1 MDVYGT
7 KQIRNVVLLGH
18 GGAGKSTVAEAL
30 AYLTGVTK
38 RMGKISDG
46 NTISDYDK
54 EEIKRQFSI
63 STTMVPIEYQGAEG
77 KVKINLLDTPGYFDF
92 VGEVE
97 EAVSVADAAIIV
109 VNCKAGIEVGTEKA
123 WELCEEYRLPRI
135 IFVTNMDDDH
145 ASFRELILKLEKQ
158 FGRKIAPFQVPIRE
172 NEKFVGFVNAVK
184 MEGRRFT
191 NLSDYE
197 ECEIPEYTKKNLG
210 IIRDAL
216 IEAVAETSEEYMER
230 YFSGEEFTQDEIYT
244 AVQTN
249 VCQGNIVPVMM
260 GSGINCQGFHA
271 LLNAIDRYFPSPD
284 EAGECIGV
292 DVSNGERFTAKY
304 NDEVSLSAK
313 VFKTV
318 VDPFIGKYS
327 MMKICTGILKPDS
340 TIYNVNKDAEEKIAK
355 VYMLRGKE
363 VIEVPELRAGDI
375 GAVAKL
381 SVTQTGDTIALRSA
395 PIVYHKPKIST
406 PYTYMRYTAKT
417 KGDEDKISSA
427 LSKLMEE
434 DLTLRAVNDAE
445 NRQSLLYGIGD
456 QQLEVVVSKLL
467 GRYKVEV
474 ELSKPKFA
482 FRETIRKKVE
492 APGRYKKQS
501 GGHGQFGDV
510 KMSFEPSGDLETPY
524 VFEEKVFGGA
534 VPKNY
539 FPAVEKGVQEC
550 CVKGPLAAYPVVGIK
565 ATLLDG
571 SYHPVDSSEMA
582 FKMAAT
588 LAFKKGFMEAGPVLL
603 EPIASLRV
611 VVPDKY
617 TGDVMG
623 DLNRRRGRVLGMNSL
638 HGGKQEIVADV
649 PVSELYGYNTDLR
662 SMTGGIGVFS
672 YEFSRYEQAPGDV
685 QKKEVEARAASLDS
699 SES

>member
-38 RMGKISDG
+38 RMGKITDG

-63 STTMVPIEYQGAEG
+63 STTMIPIEYEGAEG

-123 WELCEEYRLPRI
+123 WDLCEEYRLPRI

-145 ASFRELILKLEKQ
+145 ASFRELILKLEKR

-184 MEGRRFT
+184 MQGRRFT
-191 NLSDYE
+191 EFSNYE
-197 ECEIPEYTKKNLG
+197 ECEIPEYTQKNLG

-244 AVQTN
+244 AVQTH
-249 VCQGNIVPVMM
+249 VCEGNIVPVMM
-260 GSGINCQGFHA
+260 GSGINCQGFNA

-284 EAGECIGV
+284 KAGECIGV

-304 NDEVSLSAK
+304 NDEVSLSAR
-313 VFKTV
+313 VFKTM

-327 MMKICTGILKPDS
+327 MMKICTGVLKPDS

-355 VYMLRGKE
+355 LYVLRGKD

-381 SVTQTGDTIALRSA
+381 NVTQTGDTIALRSA
-395 PIVYHKPKIST
+395 PIVYHKPRIST
-406 PYTYMRYTAKT
+406 PYTYMRYAAKT

-434 DLTLRAVNDAE
+434 DLTLRAVNDVE

-456 QQLEVVVSKLL
+456 QQLEVVVSKLS

-524 VFEEKVFGGA
+524 IFEEKVFGGA

-550 CVKGPLAAYPVVGIK
+550 CLKGPLAAYPVVGIK

-582 FKMAAT
+582 FKMAST
-588 LAFKKGFMEAGPVLL
+588 MAFKKGFMEANPVLL
-603 EPIASLRV
+603 EPIASVKV
-611 VVPDKY
+611 VVPDKF

-623 DLNRRRGRVLGMNSL
+623 DLNRRRGRVLGMNSI
-638 HGGKQEIVADV
+638 HGGKQEIIADV
-649 PVSELYGYNTDLR
+649 PMSEMFGYNTDLR
-662 SMTGGIGVFS
+662 SMTGGIGVYS

-685 QKKEVEARAASLDS
+685 QKKEVEARAASLDQN
-699 SES
+699 EG

>member
-406 PYTYMRYTAKT
+406 PYTYMRYMAKT

-672 YEFSRYEQAPGDV
+672 YEFSRYEQAPGNV